1 MIKKFEWTY
10 IKDKYS
16 ENATIISLEA
26 CLDIMASPSHHVLKY
41 MANGILKGLTPLM
54 IEADSNISN
63 TSQFFL
69 FHFAK
74 YIFLLSCIYF

>member
-1 MIKKFEWTY
+1 MIKMFQWTY

-54 IEADSNISN
+54 IEADSNFYYVLIV
-63 TSQFFL
+63 FFD
-69 FHFAK
+69 FNK
-74 YIFLLSCIYF
+74 INIRYIFQN